1 MAFLGY
7 SLPSN
12 LAVASVWA
20 AWPSAFTPSVTI
32 LIPPVTA
39 MIFVVGGLF
48 GAGPGLNLDFARF
61 IFQVPT
67 NGSFCAHAPTE
78 TRSLRKS
85 SMPNHERMSCLFV
98 RLNFV
103 SLAYHVA

>member
-12 LAVASVWA
+12 LAVYSVWGA
-20 AWPSAFTPSVTI
+20 CPSAFTPSVTF
-32 LIPPVTA
+32 LIPPATA
-39 MIFVVGGLF
+39 AIFAVVGLF
-48 GAGPGLNLDFARF
+48 GGGPGLNLDFARF

-78 TRSLRKS
+78 TRSARKS
-85 SMPNHERMSCLFV
+85 RIPNRERMKCLLF
-98 RLNFV
+98 
-103 SLAYHVA
+103 S